1 MRMRLMLDGRV
12 AAKLDIRF
20 GCMSLAVL
28 EADVI
33 DHELLPLGIRI
44 PMRAGR
50 VNSLQLA
57 TEVWLR
63 DRQIPDYRKGLDEL
77 MIQAYQVGT
86 YRMGRMCKTQHT
98 AAALSYFV
106 SGTDRY
112 YLTPEKTESICHV
125 LEDFAF
131 SSLYLFPPCTSEMA
145 DAIRHKKIMALA
157 GKKIVPG
164 IWGRA
169 SPDYTVPSAYPSWW
183 KWEGDRKY
191 LVQEPDWKALE
202 VYQNI
207 IQSRFPSIEEGGT
220 VQFDFSGVNDAVLWM
235 SNLIPY
241 LMKGRN
247 LWDQAIEFLWE
258 VPGSRDALGVL
269 RECEE
274 AAEKCGRPIAWNE
287 MGISCGENKVKP
299 VVIL

>member
-1 MRMRLMLDGRV
+1 MRMKLMVDGRV

-28 EADVI
+28 EVDVI
-33 DHELLPLGIRI
+33 DPELLPPGIRI
-44 PMRAGR
+44 PIRAGR
-50 VNSLQLA
+50 VSSLQSA

-77 MIQAYQVGT
+77 MIQAYQVDA

-98 AAALSYFV
+98 AAALSYYV

-112 YLTPEKTESICHV
+112 YLTPEKMESICYV

-131 SSLYLFPPCTSEMA
+131 SALYLLPPCTSEMA
-145 DAIRHKKIMALA
+145 DAIRHRKIAAPA

-164 IWGRA
+164 IWGKA

-183 KWEGDRKY
+183 EWEGERKY
-191 LVQEPDWKALE
+191 LVQQPGKKALE
-202 VYQNI
+202 VY
-207 IQSRFPSIEEGGT
+207 RHVLMPLLPSMEDAGT
-220 VQFDFSGVNDAVLWM
+220 VRFDFSGLGDDILWL

-241 LMKGRN
+241 LMKG
-247 LWDQAIEFLWE
+247 DIWE
-258 VPGSRDALGVL
+258 QVADLLQEVSGSCDVL
-269 RECEE
+269 AVLQECER
-274 AAEKCGRPIAWNE
+274 AAEECGGVIAWNE
-287 MGISCGENKVKP
+287 MGISCGKNKAKP